1 MNLKKSCG
9 KKRNGCIFR
18 LTGFPSS
25 QSGEHECCVLVHRNT
40 FFGSVKTGL
49 QPRLVCSLVQPRP
62 VCSLVHRNTF
72 FGSAKTGLQ
81 PRLVFFSFFFCQP
94 RLVCSLVQPRLVCSL
109 VQPRLVCCLVHP
121 RLVSVNSMTI
131 GLGTGLTKLY
141 SLYSTREYHCRFHC
155 FCLKQRHRKI
165 NRQT

>member
-1 MNLKKSCG
+1 MKKSCG

-18 LTGFPSS
+18 VTGFPSS
-25 QSGEHECCVLVHRNT
+25 QSGEHDCCVLVHRDT

-72 FGSAKTGLQ
+72 FGSSKTGL
-81 PRLVFFSFFFCQP
+81 QP

-109 VQPRLVCCLVHP
+109 IQPRLVCCLFQP
-121 RLVSVNSMTI
+121 RLVSINSVTT

-141 SLYSTREYHCRFHC
+141 SLYSTREYRCRFHC
-155 FCLKQRHRKI
+155 FCSKQRHRKI